1 MEEEMKT
8 FRFINTAEGEL
19 PVVGD
24 EVYCSGLPEELKW
37 FHLKEE
43 DVQVFMKNS
52 YFLERVFRRE
62 LHPQEMAKEIAGE
75 LIKEYAPSTVY
86 LKYEDRLKSRMITDR
101 ELTEFLIPHIQAALE
116 EKG

>member
-1 MEEEMKT
+1 MKKYY
-8 FRFINTAEGEL
+8 RFVNTEAGEL

-24 EVYCSGLPEELKW
+24 EILIPA
-37 FHLKEE
+37 
-43 DVQVFMKNS
+43 
-52 YFLERVFRRE
+52 LEIWNRINDESALEQAKYQMREQTVIRRE

-116 EKG
+116 GKG